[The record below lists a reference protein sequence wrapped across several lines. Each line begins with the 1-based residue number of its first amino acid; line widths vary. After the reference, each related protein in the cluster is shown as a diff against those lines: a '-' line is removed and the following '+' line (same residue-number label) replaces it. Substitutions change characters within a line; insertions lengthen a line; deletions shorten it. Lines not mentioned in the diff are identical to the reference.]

1 MNMKDYYLLVFESR
15 NHIIYLQSSLE
26 AKGQNYFQLVSA
38 PCGLK
43 SGYGCNYALKIT
55 NKNYFPML
63 KSEINKL
70 NLGSSKMY
78 LVERIDNK
86 SKYREI
92 QF

>member
-1 MNMKDYYLLVFESR
+1 MNSKDYYLLVFESR
-15 NHIIYLQSSLE
+15 NHILYLQSSLE

-55 NKNYFPML
+55 NKNYFLML
-63 KSEINKL
+63 KNEIQRL
-70 NLGSSKMY
+70 NLGNSKMF
-78 LVERIDNK
+78 LVVRKDNK
-86 SKYREI
+86 SSYKEI